1 MGKLPVKL
9 IVTQPCYYAYAG
21 LRVIIMDSPDPF
33 PSSRGSIVRNLH
45 LGVTVRIPRVPL
57 PD

>member
-9 IVTQPCYYAYAG
+9 IVTQPYYYAYAG

-33 PSSRGSIVRNLH
+33 PS
-45 LGVTVRIPRVPL
+45 
-57 PD
+57 